1 MTFGYRGRS
10 RPLAIVAFTVAAS
23 IAGGADAKDLHAFR
37 STLAVRWGRGAG
49 SEAFRADLTRSIAD
63 ALATRCF
70 SDVEITDGDPASPGP
85 ELVFVVVLSDEIDE
99 TRFEDPIASVLQPD
113 EPSKEMRRVARFSV
127 RVDAT
132 LSARSTGTLV
142 HRAHFFANVS
152 RRPLGGGEDPQAVAR
167 LEAIDRIV
175 VDLVRSFRCGSAKL
189 DRKIR
194 DAVRDDGAS
203 TSGPR

>member
-1 MTFGYRGRS
+1 MISDRCIRGS
-10 RPLAIVAFTVAAS
+10 SAIVLLGLAMSLAV
-23 IAGGADAKDLHAFR
+23 GAETNSLHPFR
-37 STLAVRWGRGAG
+37 SSLTVRWGRGAG

-70 SDVEITDGDPASPGP
+70 SDVEIAESDAASTAPD
-85 ELVFVVVLSDEIDE
+85 LVFMVVLSDAVDE
-99 TRFEDPIASVLQPD
+99 TRFEDPIASVLQPN

-127 RVDAT
+127 IVDAT
-132 LSARSTGTLV
+132 LSARSTGTIV

-152 RRPLGGGEDPQAVAR
+152 RRPIGGGEDPQAVAR
-167 LEAIDRIV
+167 VEAIEHIV

-194 DAVRDDGAS
+194 DAVRDDGAKS
-203 TSGPR
+203 AGPR